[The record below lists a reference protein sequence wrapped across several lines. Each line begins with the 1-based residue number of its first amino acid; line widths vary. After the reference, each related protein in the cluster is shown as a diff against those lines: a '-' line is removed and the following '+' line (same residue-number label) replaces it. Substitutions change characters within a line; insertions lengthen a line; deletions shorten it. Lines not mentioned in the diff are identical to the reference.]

1 MWAAAHK
8 GARLQSSQLP
18 TCNNNY
24 NKILFGGILKIHNLY
39 DHHSQYPRHNPKSF
53 NTQQKR
59 KQLILK
65 KKDQWTLP
73 NNHFKMTTTVL
84 KDIKISSM
92 NEKTE
97 IETIKKEPNENS
109 KTENIIHENVTTLS
123 PLWNSLMA
131 WQWGSISCKVM
142 STTEKTLG
150 NLLKE
155 RWKYI
160 YSE

>member
-1 MWAAAHK
+1 M
-8 GARLQSSQLP
+8 
-18 TCNNNY
+18 T
-24 NKILFGGILKIHNLY
+24 IIHNIQ
-39 DHHSQYPRHNPKSF
+39 DTIQNHSTHNKKGNNSF
-53 NTQQKR
+53 SR
-59 KQLILK
+59 

-123 PLWNSLMA
+123 PL
-131 WQWGSISCKVM
+131 
-142 STTEKTLG
+142 
-150 NLLKE
+150 
-155 RWKYI
+155 
-160 YSE
+160 